1 MKTHLLFIVFFISLY
16 IFFLSKMSA
25 QVLYDTTHSK
35 ESIDSLK
42 SHCYQY
48 LDNGKIIPGIV
59 DDFGYLGR
67 IGDEYY
73 YYSIY
78 RDTISDVKSESGE
91 DYHSRTVT
99 LYEGKNDSIFVRSVW
114 SFGASVSAYSFG
126 TPELVETKY
135 GFIFHTY
142 IYSGNGGWDDGE
154 YYLHKNGKWIKLEV
168 PNWTDIFSSKI
179 PKGYSFCRGREI
191 DLKTMTIDFGVN
203 KPTDGCCCPTGGS
216 VYAEL
221 GIQNNK
227 IVIQEIDY
235 SDKPNE

>member
-1 MKTHLLFIVFFISLY
+1 MKIHLLHLVLFISLC
-16 IFFLSKMSA
+16 ILFLQKMSA
-25 QVLYDTTHSK
+25 QILYDTTQPK
-35 ESIDSLK
+35 ESIEWLK
-42 SHCYQY
+42 TNCYTY
-48 LDNGKIIPGIV
+48 LGNGKKIPCEV

-78 RDTISDVKSESGE
+78 RDTMSDVKSENGE
-91 DYHSRTVT
+91 SYHSRTVT
-99 LYEGKNDSIFVRSVW
+99 LYEGKNDSIFVSSIW
-114 SFGASVSAYSFG
+114 QFGANVSAYSFDA
-126 TPELVETKY
+126 PKLVETKY
-135 GFIFHTY
+135 GYIFHTY

-154 YYLHKNGKWIKLEV
+154 YYLQKHGKWIKLDV
-168 PNWTDIFSSKI
+168 PNWVEAFTPKI

-191 DLKTMTIDFGVN
+191 DLKTMTIDFGVY